1 MRLKVQ
7 KAFFYED
14 RGMVAFANP
23 GWLQTV
29 FDKLMVLFDW
39 VELKTNFRKTF
50 KVVYQPCRTFKVGED
65 KAYTQSMTGAGRS

>member
-7 KAFFYED
+7 EAFFYED

-39 VELKTNFRKTF
+39 VELKTNFRKTV
-50 KVVYQPCRTFKVGED
+50 KVLYQPCWKFRVGED
-65 KAYTQSMTGAGRS
+65 KAYTQRMIGVGRS